1 MKFKD
6 LEPGMLTKEW
16 GLIVEVIPDGE
27 DGFVGRGDVIWFLDP
42 EEWDGRMFR
51 TVYTMESFTLLC
63 ETGSPEHARQIER
76 IISECNR
83 QITEAKADIRLLK
96 TFMEGEG

>member
-6 LEPGMLTKEW
+6 LQPGMMTKEW
-16 GLIVEVIPDGE
+16 GLIVKVRPDKEVDG
-27 DGFVGRGDVIWFLDP
+27 GLWFFDP

-51 TVYTMESFTLLC
+51 PIFNDEEFTLLC

-83 QITEAKADIRLLK
+83 KITEAKADIQLLK
-96 TFMEGEG
+96 TLMEGEE